1 MPGPQEQGTF
11 ATGQSPITSAQTV
24 GGDVVCV
31 PTGTT
36 TMRLTTLGLDGSN
49 QIKTRKRTA
58 GGVFADQTTYNSDQ
72 TNTAI
77 TAVAGEEWQVVQVLQ
92 QAIKDIRWKLSCES

>member
-1 MPGPQEQGTF
+1 MPGPIVQGTF
-11 ATGQSPITSAQTV
+11 ATGQSAVTAAQVV
-24 GGDVVCV
+24 GGDVLCV
-31 PTGTT
+31 PSNVT

-72 TNTAI
+72 TNV
-77 TAVAGEEWQVVQVLQ
+77 AVTVVPGEEWQVVQVLQ
-92 QAIKDIRWKLSCES
+92 QAIKDVRWKLSCES